1 MTSLSPNKLKTT
13 NGMSDIIRHDLF
25 SEKTKFRK
33 HVQTKIDKLDE
44 KMVFTNYKFQEV
56 QYWFKFYNLFIIFLA
71 TFLTLTEA
79 MITGFDIT
87 QLVRNDTL
95 KNVIEFTPLILS
107 SMISFTGAVV
117 KFNEYE
123 ESIEEITRASEKGHA
138 AMIKLK
144 EICEEL
150 HFCYRVEKFSEIHI
164 RYTNDIYSV
173 YLDCINAL
181 DRQLSSDDIDKFTK
195 LYAKSDV
202 KKLKIIIDREEK
214 IKNFGNNVIIDNQ
227 NPNRP
232 RRNFLFPR
240 GVNIMNFFGNRR
252 NQYAS
257 QNYSP
262 PTYQSVELNNF
273 NSRSPYPNNEFN
285 CNHYTSRTKLN
296 KSKINGRNICLRS
309 ETNRNML
316 PHALRNLSPNPSR
329 AISPDTISLD
339 ENDKISPNTSPLNI
353 QFKNCP
359 KCNELLDFDAKIC
372 INCNYLLVSENNS
385 SNGSSGTN
393 NISLNLS
400 LVREKLNKHNRHS
413 NQTDNSDHNSDHNS
427 ENDNSFNNNALFIQ
441 NRWKFLKLRKFNK
454 QFLS

>member
-1 MTSLSPNKLKTT
+1 MISPKESKTEK
-13 NGMSDIIRHDLF
+13 GMSDIIRDDLF

-33 HVQTKIDKLDE
+33 HVQSKIDKLDE

-71 TFLTLTEA
+71 TFLTLVEA
-79 MITGFDIT
+79 MVTGFDIPK
-87 QLVRNDTL
+87 LIKHHGIRNL
-95 KNVIEFTPLILS
+95 IEFTPLILS

-150 HFCYRVEKFSEIHI
+150 HFCHRVEKFSEIHI

-195 LYAKSDV
+195 LYAKSDIR
-202 KKLKIIIDREEK
+202 KLKIIIDREEK
-214 IKNFGNNVIIDNQ
+214 IKNFENKSILGVQD
-227 NPNRP
+227 PGRP
-232 RRNFLFPR
+232 KKKFLFSR
-240 GVNIMNFFGNRR
+240 GVNIMNFFGNKK
-252 NQYAS
+252 NL
-257 QNYSP
+257 YSSKEYSS
-262 PTYQSVELNNF
+262 PTYHSVELNDF
-273 NSRSPYPNNEFN
+273 NSRSLYPNKKYNS
-285 CNHYTSRTKLN
+285 NHITSRTKLN

-309 ETNRNML
+309 ETNRNIL
-316 PHALRNLSPNPSR
+316 PQALRNLSPNPSR
-329 AISPDTISLD
+329 AISPDTLSCSD
-339 ENDKISPNTSPLNI
+339 NDKISPNRRQQLPPI

-359 KCNELLDFDAKIC
+359 KCKELLDFDAKIC
-372 INCNYLLVSENNS
+372 INCNYLLVSEHNS

-393 NISLNLS
+393 NRSLNLS
-400 LVREKLNKHNRHS
+400 LVRDKLNKHNRHS
-413 NQTDNSDHNSDHNS
+413 SENLEDSNS
-427 ENDNSFNNNALFIQ
+427 ERDNSFNNNVVFIQ
-441 NRWKFLKLRKFNK
+441 NRWKFLKHRKK
-454 QFLS
+454 